1 MILVFYSNN
10 GKEIKLCPFGKF
22 DLISEVLS
30 WFFLKSDYIK
40 RFSMLLLIIS
50 WSMVKIVSPQWTLR
64 RLTAGQADTSP
75 SWPWTR
81 PGSPSRLTT
90 GPSTSPSATMSQ
102 SSRFYWKDVQ
112 IPTIVGKYFFLCLN
126 WFKLTRFGAQTSLI
140 LWQQINLSSMWMRF
154 CCQTNAG
161 TTFYILVKI

>member
-40 RFSMLLLIIS
+40 RFSILLLIIS

-102 SSRFYWKDVQ
+102 SSRSLLEDCSNPYNIWK
-112 IPTIVGKYFFLCLN
+112 IFFLCLN